1 MTTIAKGIRQ
11 KLLNI
16 ERQIKQTNII
26 NTFNQFVNI
35 EMNNTQV
42 NLPLSIHHDQLFR
55 FNNIDKEYFINLL
68 LEGHDA
74 LIYYYN
80 SIDDLLQLK
89 GTFGEETDKQF
100 EKIQSNMRSEMV
112 CRYRN
117 ILNVY
122 SQKWKLANEITDR
135 LHFSKMHHFSP
146 SMIHDIR
153 SVVIIRYLR
162 DWIEDIIDALS
173 NVETKLV

>member
-11 KLLNI
+11 TLLKI
-16 ERQIKQTNII
+16 EQQIKQTNII
-26 NTFNQFVNI
+26 DKLNHDVNI
-35 EMNNTQV
+35 EMDNKQPNS
-42 NLPLSIHHDQLFR
+42 PRSIHHDHLS
-55 FNNIDKEYFINLL
+55 NHSNINKGYFINLL

-89 GTFGEETDKQF
+89 GTFGEETDEQF
-100 EKIQSNMRSEMV
+100 EKIQSNIRSEMV

-122 SQKWKLANEITDR
+122 SQKWKSADEINDR
-135 LHFSKMHHFSP
+135 IKFSKMRRFSP

-153 SVVIIRYLR
+153 SVIIIRYLR
-162 DWIEDIIDALS
+162 DWIEDIIDALT